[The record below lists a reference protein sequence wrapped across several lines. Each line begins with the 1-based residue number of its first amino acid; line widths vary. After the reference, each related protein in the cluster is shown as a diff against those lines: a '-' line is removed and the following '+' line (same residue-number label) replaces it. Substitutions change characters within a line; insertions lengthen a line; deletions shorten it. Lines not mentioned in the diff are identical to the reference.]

1 MDIRPFLQDYNS
13 NQKKDPGISIDEL
26 TEGQS
31 VAFQAFLKGN
41 NVFITGPAGTGKTYL
56 INKIKEYCGKNS
68 VNVGITAMT
77 GAAAYLIHGKTVH
90 SWGGIGLGN
99 GSVSNIVKKICKTR
113 RHIRE
118 RWKSVRVLIIDEI
131 SMMDSDLFDK
141 LNEVAQQIRNIYLP
155 WGGIQLCLFG
165 DMCQL
170 PPCVDNK
177 STRIQEAPSKY
188 IDVIATLTQFYEK
201 HCPRKADKQPLKLA
215 NKWKGNYKALFQGLS
230 EKYTAPIKKIYEYA
244 DEGSDKFIFESK
256 NWKHIIRNTVHLT
269 EIKRQENKM
278 FGKCLNEMR
287 LGIISTESKAL
298 LEKCYR
304 RKWDKNAAII
314 PTRLYSYNR
323 VVNETNKRELN
334 TLIEN
339 TPGIL
344 QQTYL
349 CKTDHEVNGKNK
361 FNKKQM
367 IVLSELMDSHLP
379 YSYELTLAVGAQVML
394 LINMDMECGLVN
406 GSRGVV
412 IGFDSQGL
420 PIVRFLHGTVITM
433 REHEWKREDKKITII
448 KRQIPLKL
456 AWACT
461 IHKIQGATLDYAEI
475 AIKNIFEYG
484 QAYVALSRVRDPS
497 GLFIKDYDVDKI
509 RCHPK
514 VLRFYESL
522 E

>member
-1 MDIRPFLQDYNS
+1 
-13 NQKKDPGISIDEL
+13 
-26 TEGQS
+26 
-31 VAFQAFLKGN
+31 
-41 NVFITGPAGTGKTYL
+41 
-56 INKIKEYCGKNS
+56 
-68 VNVGITAMT
+68 MT

-90 SWGGIGLGN
+90 SWSGIGLGK
-99 GSVSNIVKKICKTR
+99 GSFSNIVKKICKTR

-131 SMMDSDLFDK
+131 SMMDCDLFDK
-141 LNEVAQQIRNIYLP
+141 LDEVAQTIRSNYLP

-170 PPCVDNK
+170 PPCVDKK
-177 STRIQEAPSKY
+177 SSRIQENASKY

-201 HCPRKADKQPLKLA
+201 HCPRKAKKQPLKLA
-215 NKWKGNYKALFQGLS
+215 KKWKGNYKALFQGLS
-230 EKYTAPIKKIYEYA
+230 EKYSSPIKKKICEYA
-244 DEGSDKFIFESK
+244 NGGGDKFIFESAR
-256 NWKHIIRNTVHLT
+256 WKHIIKNTIHLT

-287 LGIISTESKAL
+287 LGIISPESKAL
-298 LEKCYR
+298 LEKCHQ
-304 RKWDKNAAII
+304 RKWDKDAGII

-323 VVNETNKRELN
+323 VVDETNSRELN
-334 TLIEN
+334 KLIKK
-339 TPGIL
+339 TPGIY
-344 QQTYL
+344 QQTYR
-349 CKTDHEVNGKNK
+349 CKTNHEVIGNNR

-367 IVLSELMDSHLP
+367 IVLSELMDAHLP
-379 YSYELTLAVGAQVML
+379 YSYEITLAVGAQVML
-394 LINMDMECGLVN
+394 LINMDMDCGLVN

-412 IGFDSQGL
+412 IGFSTEGL
-420 PIVRFLHGTVITM
+420 PTVQFLHGTVITM
-433 REHEWKREDKKITII
+433 GVHEWKREDKKIIII
-448 KRQIPLKL
+448 KKQIPLKL

-497 GLFIKDYDVDKI
+497 GLFIKDYDVSKI

-514 VLRFYESL
+514 VLRFYKSL